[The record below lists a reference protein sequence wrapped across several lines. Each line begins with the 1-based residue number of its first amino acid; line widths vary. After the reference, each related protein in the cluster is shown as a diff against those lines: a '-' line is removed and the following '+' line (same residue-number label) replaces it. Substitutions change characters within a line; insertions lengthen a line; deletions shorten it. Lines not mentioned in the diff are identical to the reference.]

1 MRKVFYIVEKEFR
14 QILRDKMILAIIFS
28 VPIFQLLLLPWAV
41 NLDVKHLSIAVV
53 DLDKSSYSRE
63 LISKFTASESF
74 DLDYYGESY
83 RDAMNELQ
91 NDHADI
97 VITIPANFERD
108 LIRSNINKT
117 GEEGEIAVAINAIDG
132 VKAVLG
138 AYYLNMI
145 VRDFHHSLI
154 VEWYPQF
161 EEYARGSIIDYRPTT
176 WFNPLADYKHF
187 MVPAILVL
195 LVTVSGTFLTSLN
208 IVKEKEIG
216 TIEQINVTPIKKW
229 EFILGKL
236 IPFWVIANIIF
247 SIGLFMLRFIYG
259 IPVLG
264 NISTLYLLANIY
276 MVVILSMGLFISTFA
291 ATQQQSMF
299 LGNFFIMLFIMLSGL
314 FTSIESM
321 PDWAKALSHSLPITY
336 FIIAVRSIILKGAN
350 WADISDI
357 VLYLCG
363 FAVLFSVLAVLKY
376 SKKV

>member
-1 MRKVFYIVEKEFR
+1 MRKIFYIVEKEFR

-28 VPIFQLLLLPWAV
+28 VPIFQLLLLPWAI

-53 DLDKSSYSRE
+53 DLDKSTYSRE
-63 LISKFTASESF
+63 LINKFTASESF

-83 RDAMNELQ
+83 REAMYELEKD
-91 NDHADI
+91 NADI
-97 VITIPANFERD
+97 IITIPANFERD
-108 LIRSNINKT
+108 LIKNNLNGVRES
-117 GEEGEIAVAINAIDG
+117 GEIAVAINAING

-145 VRDFHHSLI
+145 VLDFHQDLI
-154 VEWYPQF
+154 VEWFPQF
-161 EEYARGSIIDYRPTT
+161 DEYTRGSIIDYRPTT

-247 SIGLFMLRFIYG
+247 TIGLLMLRFVYG
-259 IPVLG
+259 IPILG

-291 ATQQQSMF
+291 STQQQSMF

-336 FIIAVRSIILKGAN
+336 FIIAVRSIIIKGADLLDLSN
-350 WADISDI
+350 I

-363 FAVLFSVLAVLKY
+363 FAVLFTVLAVLKY
-376 SKKV
+376 SKRV

>member
-176 WFNPLADYKHF
+176 WFNPLGDYKHF

-336 FIIAVRSIILKGAN
+336 FIIAVRNIILKGAN

>member
-363 FAVLFSVLAVLKY
+363 FAVLFTVLAVLKY

>member
-145 VRDFHHSLI
+145 VRDFHQNLI

-363 FAVLFSVLAVLKY
+363 FAVLFTVLAVLKY

>member
-161 EEYARGSIIDYRPTT
+161 EEYARGSIFDYHPTT

>member
-14 QILRDKMILAIIFS
+14 QILRDKMILAIVFS

-145 VRDFHHSLI
+145 VRDFHQNLI

-363 FAVLFSVLAVLKY
+363 FAVLFSILAVLKY

>member
-14 QILRDKMILAIIFS
+14 QILRDKMILAIVFS